1 MLTHRYWEANGIMSE
16 LLWAPGTNVVA
27 HTSQCYYTR
36 ISNCTEVPA
45 ESLVRHVIDVSCL
58 FVLGPHLKQKSVL
71 DSITVGR
78 LSVRLLKCAFKEAW
92 DACLS
97 WQRLSSQRQLNLLAR
112 CISSI
117 RCAI

>member
-1 MLTHRYWEANGIMSE
+1 MLTHRYWEADGITSE
-16 LLWAPGTNVVA
+16 SLWAQRSNVVA
-27 HTSQCYYTR
+27 HISQSYCTR

-45 ESLVRHVIDVSCL
+45 ESLARHVIDDSTL
-58 FVLGPHLKQKSVL
+58 FVLGRHFEQKNVL

-78 LSVRLLKCAFKEAW
+78 LSVRLLKDAFKEAW

-112 CISSI
+112 CISNT